1 MRIYGNCIPVRE
13 WRKIKVLFSHF
24 TEIPR
29 THMEYE
35 NRLTMKMFLFQFVN
49 YYSSCFYVAF
59 FKGKFVGY
67 PGAYTYM
74 FNRWR
79 NEEVGFLDKGG
90 IHNKVIKLFIPFSL
104 WSYKFP
110 AAGLVCGL
118 PSTLPAIGSQGN
130 PGSGKLWL
138 SGTWVRNLSAIL
150 GATSPELSVD
160 FTICFKSNSLL
171 KKTRR
176 NGNGCWFLGVS
187 A

>member
-1 MRIYGNCIPVRE
+1 MSIYESVSLLKG
-13 WRKIKVLFSHF
+13 IKENKLLFSGF

-79 NEEVGFLDKGG
+79 NEEVRL
-90 IHNKVIKLFIPFSL
+90 S
-104 WSYKFP
+104 
-110 AAGLVCGL
+110 
-118 PSTLPAIGSQGN
+118 
-130 PGSGKLWL
+130 WL
-138 SGTWVRNLSAIL
+138 RWI
-150 GATSPELSVD
+150 E
-160 FTICFKSNSLL
+160 
-171 KKTRR
+171 
-176 NGNGCWFLGVS
+176 
-187 A
+187 

>member
-1 MRIYGNCIPVRE
+1 MSIHANCILLTLFSF
-13 WRKIKVLFSHF
+13 ILLLFSHF

-79 NEEVGFLDKGG
+79 NEEVGFL
-90 IHNKVIKLFIPFSL
+90 HKVEFIIK
-104 WSYKFP
+104 
-110 AAGLVCGL
+110 
-118 PSTLPAIGSQGN
+118 
-130 PGSGKLWL
+130 
-138 SGTWVRNLSAIL
+138 
-150 GATSPELSVD
+150 
-160 FTICFKSNSLL
+160 
-171 KKTRR
+171 
-176 NGNGCWFLGVS
+176 
-187 A
+187 